1 MRQPHTCGGDGKV
14 MLINLTNH
22 LGDYA
27 EAKCLAVNP
36 RRPELIAVGAND
48 CFARVYDSRMI
59 TVDKMKQR
67 DEQRSVNGRRAFGP
81 DNIPKGCVKYYCPGH
96 LSSKPKSIT
105 HRAATYITFSPD
117 GTELLVNMGA
127 EQIYL
132 YDINNSKEPEFL
144 NLPAYKKNSD
154 GEESTKREIPQ
165 SIEYQKKL
173 GNEFLENEKY
183 LQAIYQYTIA
193 IKKAPDCPVLY
204 LNRAT
209 ALMRRGWYG
218 DVYAAIKDCHTAL
231 QLDPSYIK
239 AHFRLARALL
249 ELHHLK
255 EANVCLEELKK
266 RFPNYSNNHGVMML
280 KKDIDCALD
289 TKNKLQS
296 QGQTNSPPDNSQM
309 EQYWKSVAM
318 DYKERFVGH
327 CNTTTDIKEAN
338 FFGNDSNYII
348 AGSDDGNF
356 FIWERPTN
364 IITEVFN
371 GDKSIVNCVQPHP
384 YICLLATSGI
394 DHEVRL
400 WSPQPEV
407 SFFFSLCF
415 VRDFVKSFF
424 SVFVQENYISRH
436 RTEYLDVCV
445 DINQQRMQCDPFD
458 LDGPEE
464 AFCRPS

>member
-1 MRQPHTCGGDGKV
+1 MRQPHTCGEGGKV

-48 CFARVYDSRMI
+48 CFARVYDVRMI
-59 TVDKMKQR
+59 TVDKIQPR
-67 DEQRSVNGRRAFGP
+67 DELITGRNVHQ
-81 DNIPKGCVKYYCPGH
+81 DNIPKGCVTYYCPGH
-96 LSSKPKSIT
+96 LSSKPKTIT

-144 NLPAYKKNSD
+144 NLPSYKKNED
-154 GEESTKREIPQ
+154 GEESTKRDIPQ
-165 SIEYQKKL
+165 SIEYEKKL
-173 GNEFLENEKY
+173 GNDFLENEKY

-209 ALMRRGWYG
+209 ALMRRAWYG

-231 QLDPSYIK
+231 KLDPSYIK

-249 ELHHLK
+249 ELQHLK

-280 KKDIDCALD
+280 RKDIDNALD
-289 TKNKLQS
+289 NKSNATGMRS
-296 QGQTNSPPDNSQM
+296 QPPNNSQN

-318 DYKERFVGH
+318 DYSERFVGH

-407 SFFFSLCF
+407 NFFVFICWFFFI
-415 VRDFVKSFF
+415 
-424 SVFVQENYISRH
+424 VFLFIGKLH
-436 RTEYLDVCV
+436 K
-445 DINQQRMQCDPFD
+445 
-458 LDGPEE
+458 
-464 AFCRPS
+464 

>member
-1 MRQPHTCGGDGKV
+1 MRQPHICGGDGKV

-48 CFARVYDSRMI
+48 CFARVYDTRMI
-59 TVDKMKQR
+59 TVDKIKPR
-67 DEQRSVNGRRAFGP
+67 FDEIRNLNGRRTFSQ
-81 DNIPKGCVKYYCPGH
+81 DNIPKDCVTYYCPGH
-96 LSSKPKSIT
+96 LSSKPKIKT

-144 NLPAYKKNSD
+144 NLPSYNKNSD
-154 GEESTKREIPQ
+154 VEESTKREIPQ

-173 GNEFLENEKY
+173 GNDFLENEKY

-209 ALMRRGWYG
+209 ALMRRGWCG
-218 DVYAAIKDCHTAL
+218 DVYAAIKDCHIAL
-231 QLDPSYIK
+231 KLDPSYIK

-280 KKDIDCALD
+280 KKDIDSALE
-289 TKNKLQS
+289 NKC
-296 QGQTNSPPDNSQM
+296 QTNCPPDNNNSQN

-371 GDKSIVNCVQPHP
+371 GDRSIVNCVQPHP

-400 WSPQPEV
+400 WSPQPE
-407 SFFFSLCF
+407 
-415 VRDFVKSFF
+415 
-424 SVFVQENYISRH
+424 ENYISKN
-436 RTEYLDVCV
+436 RTEYLDVTV
-445 DINQQRMQCDPFD
+445 DINQQRMKCDPFD
-458 LDGPEE
+458 MDGGEE
-464 AFCRPS
+464 AICRPS